1 MIRKVTRQKASHQVL
16 AQLKAGINDGTFPV
30 GEKLPS
36 ENVLADAF
44 GVSRVPVREALGVLE
59 VSGIISSRQGGGHR
73 VEQHSL
79 LSKYEPLV
87 MEVADRREVEAL
99 LEMREVMEQQAA
111 RMAAERRTEQ
121 ELQAIEQAHLAFRHC
136 TLNDGQIGY
145 RQDYLFHR
153 AIMQASHNPF
163 FVQIL
168 DNMHELYLGVLVYS
182 LSKNLGRQ
190 AERQRVIDEHERV
203 FIAIRDS
210 DAAAATAAMQ
220 SLLNNVRGKLRRL
233 ENEEQEP

>member
-1 MIRKVTRQKASHQVL
+1 MVNKVTRQKASHQVL
-16 AQLKAGINDGTFPV
+16 AQLKAGISDGSFPV

-36 ENVLADAF
+36 ENTLAEAF
-44 GVSRVPVREALGVLE
+44 GVSRVPVREALGILE
-59 VSGIISSRQGGGHR
+59 ISGIISSRQGGGHR

-79 LSKYEPLV
+79 LSKYPPLV
-87 MEVADRREVEAL
+87 MEIADPNEVEAL
-99 LEMREVMEQQAA
+99 LEMREVIEQQAA
-111 RMAAERRTEQ
+111 RMAAERHTAAD
-121 ELQAIEQAHLAFRHC
+121 LLAIEQTFNDFKHC
-136 TLNDGQIGY
+136 TLNDGLIGH

-190 AERQRVIDEHERV
+190 AERQRVIDEHQQV
-203 FIAIRDS
+203 LLAIKARDP
-210 DAAAATAAMQ
+210 AAATAAMQ
-220 SLLNNVRGKLRRL
+220 NHLSNVRGKLRRL
-233 ENEEQEP
+233 DNEELG

>member
-1 MIRKVTRQKASHQVL
+1 
-16 AQLKAGINDGTFPV
+16 
-30 GEKLPS
+30 
-36 ENVLADAF
+36 
-44 GVSRVPVREALGVLE
+44 
-59 VSGIISSRQGGGHR
+59 
-73 VEQHSL
+73 
-79 LSKYEPLV
+79 
-87 MEVADRREVEAL
+87 L

-121 ELQAIEQAHLAFRHC
+121 ELQAIEQAHLAFRDC

-203 FIAIRDS
+203 FIAIRDG

-220 SLLNNVRGKLRRL
+220 SHLNNVRGKLRRL

>member
-1 MIRKVTRQKASHQVL
+1 MINKVTRQKASHQVL
-16 AQLKAGINDGTFPV
+16 AQLKEGISNGTFPV

-36 ENVLADAF
+36 ENLLAEAF
-44 GVSRVPVREALGVLE
+44 GVSRVPVREALGILE

-79 LSKYEPLV
+79 LSKYQPLV
-87 MEVADRREVEAL
+87 LEIADPGEVEAL
-99 LEMREVMEQQAA
+99 LEMREVIEQQAA
-111 RMAAERRTEQ
+111 SMAAERHTEQ
-121 ELQAIEQAHLAFRHC
+121 ELRAIELALNHFKRC
-136 TLNDGQIGY
+136 TLDEGLIGH
-145 RQDYLFHR
+145 REDYLFHR

-190 AERQRVIDEHERV
+190 DERQRVIDEHQRV
-203 FIAIRDS
+203 FMAIKARDP
-210 DAAAATAAMQ
+210 AAATAAMQ
-220 SLLNNVRGKLRRL
+220 SHLSNVRGKLRRL
-233 ENEEQEP
+233 DHEELG

>member
-1 MIRKVTRQKASHQVL
+1 MINKVTRQKASHQVL
-16 AQLKAGINDGTFPV
+16 AQLKEGISNGTFPV

-36 ENVLADAF
+36 ENLLAEAF
-44 GVSRVPVREALGVLE
+44 GVSRVPVREALGILE

-79 LSKYEPLV
+79 LSKYQPLV
-87 MEVADRREVEAL
+87 LEIADPGEVEAL
-99 LEMREVMEQQAA
+99 LEMREVIEQQAA
-111 RMAAERRTEQ
+111 SMAAERHTEQ
-121 ELQAIEQAHLAFRHC
+121 ELRAIELALNDFKRC
-136 TLNDGQIGY
+136 TLDEGLIGH
-145 RQDYLFHR
+145 REDYLFHR

-190 AERQRVIDEHERV
+190 AERQRVIDEHQRV
-203 FIAIRDS
+203 FMAIKARDP
-210 DAAAATAAMQ
+210 AAATAAMQ
-220 SLLNNVRGKLRRL
+220 SHLSNVRGKLRRL
-233 ENEEQEP
+233 DHEELG

>member
-1 MIRKVTRQKASHQVL
+1 MINKVTRQKASHQVL
-16 AQLKAGINDGTFPV
+16 AQLKEGISNGTFPI

-36 ENVLADAF
+36 ENLLAEAF
-44 GVSRVPVREALGVLE
+44 GVSRVPVREALGILE

-79 LSKYEPLV
+79 LSKYQPLV
-87 MEVADRREVEAL
+87 LEIADPDEVEAL
-99 LEMREVMEQQAA
+99 LEMREVIEQQAA
-111 RMAAERRTEQ
+111 CMAAERHTEQ
-121 ELQAIEQAHLAFRHC
+121 ELRAIELALNDFKRC
-136 TLNDGQIGY
+136 TLDEGLIGH
-145 RQDYLFHR
+145 REDYLFHR

-190 AERQRVIDEHERV
+190 AERQRVIDEHQRV
-203 FIAIRDS
+203 FMAIKARDP
-210 DAAAATAAMQ
+210 AAATAAMQ
-220 SLLNNVRGKLRRL
+220 SHLSNVRGKLRRL
-233 ENEEQEP
+233 DHEELG

>member
-1 MIRKVTRQKASHQVL
+1 MINKVTRQKASHQVL
-16 AQLKAGINDGTFPV
+16 AQLKEGISNGTFPV

-36 ENVLADAF
+36 ENLLAEAF
-44 GVSRVPVREALGVLE
+44 GVSRVPVREALGILE

-79 LSKYEPLV
+79 LSKYQPLV
-87 MEVADRREVEAL
+87 LEIADPGEVEAL
-99 LEMREVMEQQAA
+99 LEMREVIEQQAA
-111 RMAAERRTEQ
+111 SMAAERHTEQ
-121 ELQAIEQAHLAFRHC
+121 ELRAIELALNDFKRC
-136 TLNDGQIGY
+136 TLDEGLIGH
-145 RQDYLFHR
+145 REDYLFHR

-190 AERQRVIDEHERV
+190 AERQRVIDEHQRV
-203 FIAIRDS
+203 FMAIKARDP
-210 DAAAATAAMQ
+210 AATTAAMQ
-220 SLLNNVRGKLRRL
+220 NHLSNVRGKLRRL
-233 ENEEQEP
+233 DHEELG

>member
-1 MIRKVTRQKASHQVL
+1 MINKVTRQKASHQVL
-16 AQLKAGINDGTFPV
+16 AQLKEGISNGTFPV

-36 ENVLADAF
+36 ENLLAEAF
-44 GVSRVPVREALGVLE
+44 GVSRVPVREALGILE

-79 LSKYEPLV
+79 LSKYQPLV
-87 MEVADRREVEAL
+87 LEIADPDEVEAL
-99 LEMREVMEQQAA
+99 LEMREVIEQQAA
-111 RMAAERRTEQ
+111 CMAAERHTEQ
-121 ELQAIEQAHLAFRHC
+121 ELRAIELALNDFKRC
-136 TLNDGQIGY
+136 TLDEGLIGH
-145 RQDYLFHR
+145 REDYLFHR

-190 AERQRVIDEHERV
+190 DERQRVIDEHQRV
-203 FIAIRDS
+203 FMAIKARDP
-210 DAAAATAAMQ
+210 AAATAAMQ
-220 SLLNNVRGKLRRL
+220 NHLSNVRGKLRRL
-233 ENEEQEP
+233 DHEELR

>member
-1 MIRKVTRQKASHQVL
+1 MINKVTRQKASHQVL
-16 AQLKAGINDGTFPV
+16 AQLKEGISNGTFPV

-36 ENVLADAF
+36 ENLLAEAF
-44 GVSRVPVREALGVLE
+44 GVSRVPVREALGILE

-79 LSKYEPLV
+79 LSKYQPLV
-87 MEVADRREVEAL
+87 LEIADPDEVEAL
-99 LEMREVMEQQAA
+99 LEMREVIEQQAA
-111 RMAAERRTEQ
+111 CMAAERHTEQ
-121 ELQAIEQAHLAFRHC
+121 ELRAIELALNDFKRC
-136 TLNDGQIGY
+136 TLDEGLIGH
-145 RQDYLFHR
+145 REDYLFHR

-190 AERQRVIDEHERV
+190 DERQRVIDEHQRV
-203 FIAIRDS
+203 FMAIKARDP
-210 DAAAATAAMQ
+210 AAATAAMQ
-220 SLLNNVRGKLRRL
+220 NHLSNVRGKLRRL
-233 ENEEQEP
+233 DHEELG

>member
-1 MIRKVTRQKASHQVL
+1 MINKVTRQKASHQVL
-16 AQLKAGINDGTFPV
+16 AQLKEGISNGTFPV

-36 ENVLADAF
+36 ENLLAEAF
-44 GVSRVPVREALGVLE
+44 GVSRVPVREALGILE

-79 LSKYEPLV
+79 LSKYQPLV
-87 MEVADRREVEAL
+87 LEIADPDEVEAL
-99 LEMREVMEQQAA
+99 LDMREVIEQQAA
-111 RMAAERRTEQ
+111 SMAAERHTEQ
-121 ELQAIEQAHLAFRHC
+121 ELRAIELALNDFKRC
-136 TLNDGQIGY
+136 TLDEGLIGH
-145 RQDYLFHR
+145 REDYLFHR

-190 AERQRVIDEHERV
+190 DERQRVIDEHQRV
-203 FIAIRDS
+203 FMAIKARDP
-210 DAAAATAAMQ
+210 AAATAAMQ
-220 SLLNNVRGKLRRL
+220 NHLSNVRGKLRRL
-233 ENEEQEP
+233 DHEELG

>member
-1 MIRKVTRQKASHQVL
+1 MINKVTRQKASHQVL
-16 AQLKAGINDGTFPV
+16 AQLKEGISNGTFPV

-36 ENVLADAF
+36 ENLLAEAF
-44 GVSRVPVREALGVLE
+44 GVSRVPVREALGILE

-79 LSKYEPLV
+79 LSKYQPLV
-87 MEVADRREVEAL
+87 LEIADPDEVEAL
-99 LEMREVMEQQAA
+99 LEMREVIEQQAA
-111 RMAAERRTEQ
+111 SMAAERHTEQ
-121 ELQAIEQAHLAFRHC
+121 ELRAIELALNDFKRC
-136 TLNDGQIGY
+136 TLDEGLIGH
-145 RQDYLFHR
+145 REDYLFHR

-190 AERQRVIDEHERV
+190 AERQRVIDEHQRV
-203 FIAIRDS
+203 FMAIKARDP
-210 DAAAATAAMQ
+210 AAATAAMQ
-220 SLLNNVRGKLRRL
+220 SHLSNVRGKLRRL
-233 ENEEQEP
+233 DHEELG

>member
-1 MIRKVTRQKASHQVL
+1 MINKVTRQKASHQVL
-16 AQLKAGINDGTFPV
+16 AQLKEGISNGTFPV

-36 ENVLADAF
+36 ENLLAEAF
-44 GVSRVPVREALGVLE
+44 GVSRVPVREALGILE

-79 LSKYEPLV
+79 LSKYQPLV
-87 MEVADRREVEAL
+87 LEIADPDEVEAL
-99 LEMREVMEQQAA
+99 LEMREVIEQQAA
-111 RMAAERRTEQ
+111 CMAAERHTEQ
-121 ELQAIEQAHLAFRHC
+121 ELRAIELALNDFKHC
-136 TLNDGQIGY
+136 TLDEGLIGH
-145 RQDYLFHR
+145 REDYLFHR

-190 AERQRVIDEHERV
+190 DERQRVIDEHQRV
-203 FIAIRDS
+203 FMAIKARDP
-210 DAAAATAAMQ
+210 AAATAAMQ
-220 SLLNNVRGKLRRL
+220 NHLSNVRGKLRRL
-233 ENEEQEP
+233 DHEELG

>member
-1 MIRKVTRQKASHQVL
+1 MINKVTRQKASHQVL
-16 AQLKAGINDGTFPV
+16 AQLKEGISNGTFPV

-36 ENVLADAF
+36 ENLLAVAF
-44 GVSRVPVREALGVLE
+44 GVSRGPVREALGILE

-79 LSKYEPLV
+79 LSKYQPLV
-87 MEVADRREVEAL
+87 LEIADPDEVEAL
-99 LEMREVMEQQAA
+99 LEMREVIEQQAA
-111 RMAAERRTEQ
+111 CMAAERHTEQ
-121 ELQAIEQAHLAFRHC
+121 ELRAIELALNDFKRC
-136 TLNDGQIGY
+136 TLDEGLIGH
-145 RQDYLFHR
+145 REDYLFHR

-190 AERQRVIDEHERV
+190 DERQRVIDEHQRV
-203 FIAIRDS
+203 FMAIKARDP
-210 DAAAATAAMQ
+210 AAATAAMQ
-220 SLLNNVRGKLRRL
+220 NHLSNVRGKLRRL
-233 ENEEQEP
+233 DHEELG

>member
-30 GEKLPS
+30 GELPS

-87 MEVADRREVEAL
+87 MEVADHREVEAL

-136 TLNDGQIGY
+136 TLHDGQIGY

-163 FVQIL
+163 SCRSSITCT
-168 DNMHELYLGVLVYS
+168 NCIWGAGVLAQQ
-182 LSKNLGRQ
+182 NLGRQ

-203 FIAIRDS
+203 FIAIRDG

-220 SLLNNVRGKLRRL
+220 SHLNNVRGKLRRL

>member
-1 MIRKVTRQKASHQVL
+1 MINKVTRQKASHQVL
-16 AQLKAGINDGTFPV
+16 AQLKEGISNGTFPV

-36 ENVLADAF
+36 ENLLAEAF
-44 GVSRVPVREALGVLE
+44 GVSRVPVREALGILE

-79 LSKYEPLV
+79 LSKYQPLV
-87 MEVADRREVEAL
+87 LEIADPDEVEAL
-99 LEMREVMEQQAA
+99 LEMREVIEQQAA
-111 RMAAERRTEQ
+111 CMAAERHTEQ
-121 ELQAIEQAHLAFRHC
+121 ELRAIELALNDFKRC
-136 TLNDGQIGY
+136 TLDEGLIGH
-145 RQDYLFHR
+145 REDYLFHR

-190 AERQRVIDEHERV
+190 AERQRVIDEHQRV
-203 FIAIRDS
+203 FMAIKARDP
-210 DAAAATAAMQ
+210 AAATAAMQ
-220 SLLNNVRGKLRRL
+220 NHLSNVRGKLRRL
-233 ENEEQEP
+233 DHEELG

>member
-1 MIRKVTRQKASHQVL
+1 MINKVTRQKASHQVL
-16 AQLKAGINDGTFPV
+16 AQLKEGISNGTFPI

-36 ENVLADAF
+36 ENLLAEAF
-44 GVSRVPVREALGVLE
+44 GVSRVPVREALGILE

-79 LSKYEPLV
+79 LSKYQPLV
-87 MEVADRREVEAL
+87 LEIADPDEVEAL
-99 LEMREVMEQQAA
+99 LEMREVIEQQASC
-111 RMAAERRTEQ
+111 MAAERHTEQ
-121 ELQAIEQAHLAFRHC
+121 ELRAIELALNDFKRC
-136 TLNDGQIGY
+136 TLDEGLIGH
-145 RQDYLFHR
+145 REDYLFHR

-190 AERQRVIDEHERV
+190 DERQRVIDEHQRV
-203 FIAIRDS
+203 FMAIKARDP
-210 DAAAATAAMQ
+210 AAATAAMQ
-220 SLLNNVRGKLRRL
+220 NHLSNVRGKLRRL
-233 ENEEQEP
+233 DHEELG

>member
-1 MIRKVTRQKASHQVL
+1 MINKVTRQKASHQVL
-16 AQLKAGINDGTFPV
+16 AQLKEGISNGTFPV

-36 ENVLADAF
+36 ENLLAEAF
-44 GVSRVPVREALGVLE
+44 GVSRVPVREALGILE

-79 LSKYEPLV
+79 LSKYQPLV
-87 MEVADRREVEAL
+87 LEIADPDEVEAL
-99 LEMREVMEQQAA
+99 LEMREVIEQQAA
-111 RMAAERRTEQ
+111 CMAAECHTEQ
-121 ELQAIEQAHLAFRHC
+121 ELRAIELALNDFKRC
-136 TLNDGQIGY
+136 TLDEGLIGH
-145 RQDYLFHR
+145 REDYLFHR

-190 AERQRVIDEHERV
+190 DERQRVIDEHQRV
-203 FIAIRDS
+203 FMAIKARDP
-210 DAAAATAAMQ
+210 AAATAAMQ
-220 SLLNNVRGKLRRL
+220 NHLSNVRGKLRRL
-233 ENEEQEP
+233 DHEELG

>member
-1 MIRKVTRQKASHQVL
+1 MINKVTRQKASHQVL
-16 AQLKAGINDGTFPV
+16 AQLKEGISNGTFPV

-36 ENVLADAF
+36 ENLLAEAF
-44 GVSRVPVREALGVLE
+44 GVSRVPVREALGILE

-79 LSKYEPLV
+79 LSKYQPLV
-87 MEVADRREVEAL
+87 LEIADPGEVEAL
-99 LEMREVMEQQAA
+99 LEMREVIEQQAA
-111 RMAAERRTEQ
+111 CMAAERHTEQ
-121 ELQAIEQAHLAFRHC
+121 ELRAIELALNDFKRC
-136 TLNDGQIGY
+136 TLDEGLIGH
-145 RQDYLFHR
+145 REDYLFHR

-190 AERQRVIDEHERV
+190 AERQRVIDEHQRV
-203 FIAIRDS
+203 FMAIKARDP
-210 DAAAATAAMQ
+210 AAATAAMQ
-220 SLLNNVRGKLRRL
+220 SHLSNVRGKLRRL
-233 ENEEQEP
+233 DHEELG

>member
-1 MIRKVTRQKASHQVL
+1 MINKVTRQKASHQVL
-16 AQLKAGINDGTFPV
+16 AQLKEGISNGTFPV

-36 ENVLADAF
+36 ENLLAEAF
-44 GVSRVPVREALGVLE
+44 GVSRVPVREALGILE

-79 LSKYEPLV
+79 LSKYQPLV
-87 MEVADRREVEAL
+87 LEIADPDEVEAL
-99 LEMREVMEQQAA
+99 LEMREVIEQQAA
-111 RMAAERRTEQ
+111 SMAAERHTEQ
-121 ELQAIEQAHLAFRHC
+121 ELRAIELALNDFKRC
-136 TLNDGQIGY
+136 TLDEGLIGH
-145 RQDYLFHR
+145 REDYLFHR

-190 AERQRVIDEHERV
+190 DERQRVIDEHQRV
-203 FIAIRDS
+203 FMAIKARDP
-210 DAAAATAAMQ
+210 AAATAAMQ
-220 SLLNNVRGKLRRL
+220 NHLSNVRGKLRRL
-233 ENEEQEP
+233 DHEELG

>member
-1 MIRKVTRQKASHQVL
+1 MINKVTRQKASHQVL
-16 AQLKAGINDGTFPV
+16 AQLKEGISNGTFPV

-36 ENVLADAF
+36 ENLLAEAF
-44 GVSRVPVREALGVLE
+44 GVSRVPVREALGILE

-79 LSKYEPLV
+79 LSKYQPLV
-87 MEVADRREVEAL
+87 LEIADPGEVEAL
-99 LEMREVMEQQAA
+99 LEMREVIEQQAA
-111 RMAAERRTEQ
+111 CMAAERHTEQ
-121 ELQAIEQAHLAFRHC
+121 ELRAIELALNDFKRC
-136 TLNDGQIGY
+136 TLDEGLIGH
-145 RQDYLFHR
+145 REDYLFHR

-190 AERQRVIDEHERV
+190 DERQRVIDEHQRV
-203 FIAIRDS
+203 FMAIKARDP
-210 DAAAATAAMQ
+210 AAATAAMQ
-220 SLLNNVRGKLRRL
+220 SHLSNVRGKLRRL
-233 ENEEQEP
+233 DHEELG

>member
-1 MIRKVTRQKASHQVL
+1 MINKVTRQKASHQVL
-16 AQLKAGINDGTFPV
+16 AQLKEGISNGTFPV

-36 ENVLADAF
+36 ENLLAEAF
-44 GVSRVPVREALGVLE
+44 GVSRVPVREALGILE

-79 LSKYEPLV
+79 LSKYQPLV
-87 MEVADRREVEAL
+87 LEIADPGEVEAL
-99 LEMREVMEQQAA
+99 LEMREVIEQQAA
-111 RMAAERRTEQ
+111 SMAAERHTEQ
-121 ELQAIEQAHLAFRHC
+121 ELRAIELALNHFKHC
-136 TLNDGQIGY
+136 TLDEGLIGH
-145 RQDYLFHR
+145 REDYLFHR

-190 AERQRVIDEHERV
+190 AERQRVIDEHQRV
-203 FIAIRDS
+203 FMAIKARDP
-210 DAAAATAAMQ
+210 AAATAAMQ
-220 SLLNNVRGKLRRL
+220 NHLSNVRGKLRRL
-233 ENEEQEP
+233 DHEELG

>member
-1 MIRKVTRQKASHQVL
+1 MINKVTRQKASHQVL
-16 AQLKAGINDGTFPV
+16 AQLKEGISNGTFPV

-36 ENVLADAF
+36 ENLLAEAF
-44 GVSRVPVREALGVLE
+44 GVSRVPVREALGILE

-79 LSKYEPLV
+79 LSKYQPLV
-87 MEVADRREVEAL
+87 LEIADPGEVEAL
-99 LEMREVMEQQAA
+99 LEMREVIEQQAA
-111 RMAAERRTEQ
+111 SMAAERHTEQ
-121 ELQAIEQAHLAFRHC
+121 ELRAIELALNDFKRC
-136 TLNDGQIGY
+136 TLDEGLIGH
-145 RQDYLFHR
+145 REDYLFHR

-190 AERQRVIDEHERV
+190 DERQRVIDEHQRV
-203 FIAIRDS
+203 FMAIKARDP
-210 DAAAATAAMQ
+210 AAATAAMQ
-220 SLLNNVRGKLRRL
+220 NHLSNVRGKLRRL
-233 ENEEQEP
+233 DHEELG

>member
-1 MIRKVTRQKASHQVL
+1 MINKVTRQKASHQVL
-16 AQLKAGINDGTFPV
+16 AQLKEGISNGTFPV

-36 ENVLADAF
+36 ENLLAEAF
-44 GVSRVPVREALGVLE
+44 GVSRVPVREALGILE

-79 LSKYEPLV
+79 LSKYQPLV
-87 MEVADRREVEAL
+87 LEIADPDEVEAL
-99 LEMREVMEQQAA
+99 LEMREVIEQQAA
-111 RMAAERRTEQ
+111 SMAAERHTEQ
-121 ELQAIEQAHLAFRHC
+121 ELRAIELALNDFKRC
-136 TLNDGQIGY
+136 TLDEGLIGH
-145 RQDYLFHR
+145 REDYLFHR

-190 AERQRVIDEHERV
+190 DERQRVIDEHQRV
-203 FIAIRDS
+203 FMAIKARDP
-210 DAAAATAAMQ
+210 AAATAAMQ
-220 SLLNNVRGKLRRL
+220 SHLSNVRGKLRRL
-233 ENEEQEP
+233 DHEELG

>member
-1 MIRKVTRQKASHQVL
+1 MVNKVTRQKASHQVL
-16 AQLKAGINDGTFPV
+16 AQLKAGISDGSFPV

-36 ENVLADAF
+36 ENTLAEAF
-44 GVSRVPVREALGVLE
+44 GVSRVPVREALGILE
-59 VSGIISSRQGGGHR
+59 ISGIISSRQGGGHR

-79 LSKYEPLV
+79 LSKYPPLV
-87 MEVADRREVEAL
+87 MEIADPNEVEAL
-99 LEMREVMEQQAA
+99 LEMREVIEQQAA
-111 RMAAERRTEQ
+111 GMAAERHTGAD
-121 ELQAIEQAHLAFRHC
+121 LLAIEQTFNDFKRC
-136 TLNDGQIGY
+136 TLDDGLIGH

-190 AERQRVIDEHERV
+190 AERQRVIDEHQRV
-203 FIAIRDS
+203 LLAIKARDP
-210 DAAAATAAMQ
+210 AAATAAMQ
-220 SLLNNVRGKLRRL
+220 NHLSNVRGKLRRL
-233 ENEEQEP
+233 DNEELG

>member
-1 MIRKVTRQKASHQVL
+1 MINKVTRQKASHQVL
-16 AQLKAGINDGTFPV
+16 AQLKEGISNGTFPV

-36 ENVLADAF
+36 ENLLAEAF
-44 GVSRVPVREALGVLE
+44 GVSRAPVREALGILE

-79 LSKYEPLV
+79 LSKYQPLV
-87 MEVADRREVEAL
+87 LEIADPDEVEAL
-99 LEMREVMEQQAA
+99 LEMREVIEQQAA
-111 RMAAERRTEQ
+111 CMAAERHTEQ
-121 ELQAIEQAHLAFRHC
+121 ELRAIELALNDFKRC
-136 TLNDGQIGY
+136 TLDEGLIGH
-145 RQDYLFHR
+145 REDYLFHR

-190 AERQRVIDEHERV
+190 DERQRVIDEHQRV
-203 FIAIRDS
+203 FMAIKARDP
-210 DAAAATAAMQ
+210 AAATAAMQ
-220 SLLNNVRGKLRRL
+220 NHLSNVRGKLRRL
-233 ENEEQEP
+233 DHEELG

>member
-1 MIRKVTRQKASHQVL
+1 MINKVTRQKASHQVL
-16 AQLKAGINDGTFPV
+16 AQLKEGISNGTFPV

-36 ENVLADAF
+36 ENLLAEAF
-44 GVSRVPVREALGVLE
+44 GVSRVPVREALGILE

-79 LSKYEPLV
+79 LSKYQPLV
-87 MEVADRREVEAL
+87 LEIADPDEVEAL
-99 LEMREVMEQQAA
+99 LEMREVIEQQAA
-111 RMAAERRTEQ
+111 CMAAERHTEQ
-121 ELQAIEQAHLAFRHC
+121 ELRAIELALNDFKRC
-136 TLNDGQIGY
+136 TLDEGLIGH
-145 RQDYLFHR
+145 REDYLFHR

-190 AERQRVIDEHERV
+190 DERQRVIDEHQRV
-203 FIAIRDS
+203 FMAIKARDP
-210 DAAAATAAMQ
+210 AAATAAMQ
-220 SLLNNVRGKLRRL
+220 SHLSNVRGKLRRL
-233 ENEEQEP
+233 DHEELG

>member
-1 MIRKVTRQKASHQVL
+1 MINKVTRQKASHQVL
-16 AQLKAGINDGTFPV
+16 AQLKEGISNGTFPV

-36 ENVLADAF
+36 ENLLAEAF
-44 GVSRVPVREALGVLE
+44 GVSRVPVREALGILE

-79 LSKYEPLV
+79 LSKYQPLV
-87 MEVADRREVEAL
+87 LEIADPGEVEAL
-99 LEMREVMEQQAA
+99 LEMREVIEQQAA
-111 RMAAERRTEQ
+111 SMAAERHTEQ
-121 ELQAIEQAHLAFRHC
+121 ELRAIELALNDFKRC
-136 TLNDGQIGY
+136 TLDEGLIGH
-145 RQDYLFHR
+145 REDYLFHR

-190 AERQRVIDEHERV
+190 DERQRVIDEHQRV
-203 FIAIRDS
+203 FMAIKARDP
-210 DAAAATAAMQ
+210 AAATAAMQ
-220 SLLNNVRGKLRRL
+220 SHLSNVRGKLRRL
-233 ENEEQEP
+233 DHEELG

>member
-1 MIRKVTRQKASHQVL
+1 MINKVTRQKASHQVL
-16 AQLKAGINDGTFPV
+16 AQLKEGISNGTFPV

-36 ENVLADAF
+36 ENLLAEAF
-44 GVSRVPVREALGVLE
+44 GVSRVPVREALGILE

-79 LSKYEPLV
+79 LSKYQPLV
-87 MEVADRREVEAL
+87 LEIADPDEVEAL
-99 LEMREVMEQQAA
+99 LEMREVIEQQAA
-111 RMAAERRTEQ
+111 CMAAERHNEE
-121 ELQAIEQAHLAFRHC
+121 ELQAIELALNDFKRC
-136 TLNDGQIGY
+136 TLDEGLIGH
-145 RQDYLFHR
+145 REDYLFHR

-190 AERQRVIDEHERV
+190 AERQRVIDEHQRV
-203 FIAIRDS
+203 FLAIKARDP
-210 DAAAATAAMQ
+210 AAATAAMRNHL
-220 SLLNNVRGKLRRL
+220 SNVRGKLRRL
-233 ENEEQEP
+233 DHEELG

>member
-1 MIRKVTRQKASHQVL
+1 MINKVTRQKASHQVL
-16 AQLKAGINDGTFPV
+16 AQLKEGISNGTFPV

-36 ENVLADAF
+36 ENLLAEAF
-44 GVSRVPVREALGVLE
+44 GVSRVPVREALGILE

-79 LSKYEPLV
+79 LSKYQPLV
-87 MEVADRREVEAL
+87 LEIADPDEVEAL
-99 LEMREVMEQQAA
+99 LEMREVIEQQAA
-111 RMAAERRTEQ
+111 CMAAERHTEQ
-121 ELQAIEQAHLAFRHC
+121 ELRAIEL
-136 TLNDGQIGY
+136 TLNDFKRCTLDEGLIGH
-145 RQDYLFHR
+145 REDYLFHR

-190 AERQRVIDEHERV
+190 AERQRVIDEHQRV
-203 FIAIRDS
+203 FLAIKARDP
-210 DAAAATAAMQ
+210 AAATAAMRNHL
-220 SLLNNVRGKLRRL
+220 SNVRGKLRRL
-233 ENEEQEP
+233 DHEELG